1 MFMEHI
7 TKSWTR
13 CCVGPLVLIQ
23 YIQASQTYLVGMPI
37 CHPGAPHVKV
47 TEASLYIKSHW
58 MDLGETVLVN
68 LIWSTL
74 VQHKQERRDLLL
86 YDKW

>member
-1 MFMEHI
+1 
-7 TKSWTR
+7 
-13 CCVGPLVLIQ
+13 
-23 YIQASQTYLVGMPI
+23 
-37 CHPGAPHVKV
+37 
-47 TEASLYIKSHW
+47 